1 MASTGKAANGAGGH
15 RMKRHVTIATLFAC
29 AALTASSLW
38 AAAPFGQIQG
48 LQNGYT
54 GGTGSIPLVGW
65 ALDDDG
71 IARVDVSVDGNVVGA
86 AVYGT
91 GRPRVT
97 KKYPG

>member
-1 MASTGKAANGAGGH
+1 
-15 RMKRHVTIATLFAC
+15 MKRHVTIATLFAC

-71 IARVDVSVDGNVVGA
+71 IARVTSRSTATSSVRRSTAPGA
-86 AVYGT
+86 PA
-91 GRPRVT
+91 
-97 KKYPG
+97 